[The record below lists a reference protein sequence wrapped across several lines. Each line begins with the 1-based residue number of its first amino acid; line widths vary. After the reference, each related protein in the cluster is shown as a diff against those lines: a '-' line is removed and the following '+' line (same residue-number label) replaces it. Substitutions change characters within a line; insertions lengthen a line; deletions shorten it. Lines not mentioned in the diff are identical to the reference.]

1 MNFSIDMFSDET
13 LYYASI
19 DIVTAV
25 VEEVAQYEEQLMSH
39 EQARKLA
46 IKALAEMF
54 DGEVSN
60 FRSELKK
67 YLENPE
73 SNKIIKGIFDD
84 IDLGLGESMELTFA
98 EEG

>member
-1 MNFSIDMFSDET
+1 MKVSIDMFSDET

-25 VEEVAQYEEQLMSH
+25 VEEIAQYEEQIITH
-39 EQARKLA
+39 KQARREA
-46 IKALAEMF
+46 IKILAELF
-54 DGEVSN
+54 NGKVSN

-73 SNKIIKGIFDD
+73 SNKFKDIFTN